1 MSLFGFGKKA
11 QLLVTATVAGI
22 DERWT
27 FKLKENRVVIGRKEG
42 YNPKDNQL
50 FVIKEREKI
59 SIASVPITKMTISR
73 EHCELV
79 WDARGRTYSVQRL
92 SKGEVLVNS
101 HPLERKEKAILDD
114 QFTISIGEGALINLQ
129 ILY

>member
-1 MSLFGFGKKA
+1 MSLFSSGKKA

-27 FKLKENRVVIGRKEG
+27 FKLKEDRVVIGRKEG
-42 YNPKDNQL
+42 YNPKDNKL
-50 FVIKEREKI
+50 FVIKEKEKI

-79 WDARGRTYSVQRL
+79 WDARGRTYSVQPL
-92 SKGEVLVNS
+92 SRREVLVNGHS
-101 HPLERKEKAILDD
+101 LEWNEKAILDD
-114 QFTISIGEGALINLQ
+114 KFTISIGEGSLIKLQ